1 MANVSEK
8 TMFEIYREAEYNK
21 RYRVIYYTELTE
33 HNKEYE
39 INRAMAGE
47 QYLDGFISDTEKEI
61 AKQVILD
68 LVTRLNAGETV
79 SDGDARR
86 LLAPYLVE

>member
-1 MANVSEK
+1 MLPTSDK
-8 TMFEIYREAEYNK
+8 TMFEIYRESEYNR

-47 QYLDGFISDTEKEI
+47 QYLDGFISDREKER
-61 AKQVILD
+61 AKEVILA
-68 LVTRLNAGETV
+68 LIARLNAGEHVT
-79 SDGDARR
+79 DGDARR
-86 LLAPYLVE
+86 LLAPFLVE